1 MASILEPGPK
11 FFRFR
16 TGREPDDRDGQRRWR
31 ARYSYAGGSA
41 PFDITVD
48 FERCTC
54 TFHRARGVQYGGL
67 LCDLVETLIGVE
79 TASVPLVRQPAK
91 RFVFDCEVVGY
102 RMSRH
107 ADVGGGILAADGPA
121 AYFKSRPKG
130 SWLVLRA
137 LVPGEGSFVLAIN
150 DRLGT
155 GEIVS
160 NDLEDGLAVIGALT
174 DVFTDAGSASHS

>member
-1 MASILEPGPK
+1 M
-11 FFRFR
+11 
-16 TGREPDDRDGQRRWR
+16 
-31 ARYSYAGGSA
+31 
-41 PFDITVD
+41 
-48 FERCTC
+48 
-54 TFHRARGVQYGGL
+54 
-67 LCDLVETLIGVE
+67 
-79 TASVPLVRQPAK
+79 
-91 RFVFDCEVVGY
+91 
-102 RMSRH
+102 
-107 ADVGGGILAADGPA
+107 AADGPA